1 MALSE
6 RAEFRNDHRFRGLL
20 GRQGISCCNM
30 GQERKSILIV
40 DDDLEICRLLTKIL
54 ASEDL
59 QMETCHNGGDAAKLL
74 GQTRY
79 DLVLLDLGLPDCH
92 GLELLE
98 RFHQSAK
105 NFLIITADDTS
116 DSLLRAIKDQ
126 AYGYVRKPFDRHE
139 LVNLVQE
146 SLDAPELPP
155 IEVIS
160 GRPDWFE
167 LSVPCSRNA
176 ADRMQQ
182 FMRQMEPRLPEE
194 IADPISQCFRELLMN
209 AVEWGGKLDP
219 SRRVR
224 IAYLRTPRMLQY
236 RIADPGQ
243 GFKFEG
249 LKHAAIGQSEGDV
262 VTHTRV
268 REEKGLRQGGFGLLM
283 VRAMSDELL
292 YNEKQNEVVFIK
304 YLDDPAKAK

>member
-1 MALSE
+1 
-6 RAEFRNDHRFRGLL
+6 
-20 GRQGISCCNM
+20 M

-40 DDDLEICRLLTKIL
+40 DDDIEICRLLTKIL
-54 ASEDL
+54 ADDGLELETVNTGEDGADR
-59 QMETCHNGGDAAKLL
+59 M
-74 GQTRY
+74 TRKKY
-79 DLVLLDLGLPDCH
+79 DLALLDLGLPDCN

-98 RFHQSAK
+98 RFHGEGAK
-105 NFLIITADDTS
+105 QFLIITADDTPE
-116 DSLLRAIKDQ
+116 SLLRAIKDQ

-139 LVNLVQE
+139 IVNLVQE
-146 SLDAPELPP
+146 SLEAPELPP

-160 GRPDWFE
+160 AKPEWFE

-182 FMRQMEPRLPEE
+182 FMRQMEPRLPDD

-236 RIADPGQ
+236 RIADPGT
-243 GFKFEG
+243 GFQFDG
-249 LKHAAIGQSEGDV
+249 LEHAAVGQAAGDV
-262 VTHTRV
+262 ITHTRV

-283 VRAMSDELL
+283 VKAMSDELL
-292 YNEKQNEVVFIK
+292 YNEQQNEVVFIK
-304 YLDDPAKAK
+304 YLEPKKE

>member
-1 MALSE
+1 
-6 RAEFRNDHRFRGLL
+6 
-20 GRQGISCCNM
+20 M

-40 DDDLEICRLLTKIL
+40 DDDIEICRLLTKLL
-54 ASEDL
+54 ADDNLEL
-59 QMETCHNGGDAAKLL
+59 ETCNTGEDGAARMMRRK
-74 GQTRY
+74 Y

-98 RFHQSAK
+98 RFHGEGAK
-105 NFLIITADDTS
+105 QFLIITADDTPE
-116 DSLLRAIKDQ
+116 SLLRAIKEQ

-139 LVNLVQE
+139 IVNLVQE
-146 SLDAPELPP
+146 SLEAPELPP

-160 GRPDWFE
+160 AKPDWFE
-167 LSVPCSRNA
+167 LSVPCSKNA
-176 ADRMQQ
+176 AERMQQ

-209 AVEWGGKLDP
+209 AVEWGGKLDI

-236 RIADPGQ
+236 RIADPGP
-243 GFKFEG
+243 GFQFEG
-249 LKHAAIGQSEGDV
+249 LEHAAIGQAEGDV
-262 VTHTRV
+262 ITHTKV

-292 YNEKQNEVVFIK
+292 YNERQNEVVFIK
-304 YLDDPAKAK
+304 YLEGPKS